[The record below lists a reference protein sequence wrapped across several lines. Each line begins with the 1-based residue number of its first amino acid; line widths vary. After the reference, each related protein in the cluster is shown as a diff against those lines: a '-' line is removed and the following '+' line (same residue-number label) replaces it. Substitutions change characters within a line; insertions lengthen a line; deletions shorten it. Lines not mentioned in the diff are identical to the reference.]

1 MGSDTSEAIRVVI
14 ADDHALMREG
24 TRQILED
31 QPRLEVV
38 GEAEDGEQ
46 AVALVSRLH
55 PSVVLMDIA
64 MPRLNGIEATR
75 IIKEASP
82 ATSVLVLTAYDDDEY
97 IYALLDA
104 GAAGYLLKSVRGEE
118 LAQAVRA
125 VAEGESVLHPAIALK
140 VFRRYTKGDQPA
152 ARDKDVESLT
162 ERESEVLLMAAKG
175 LSNKMIAREL
185 SLSDR
190 TVQVHLSNIFGKLGV
205 ASRTEAVIA
214 GLRRHLL
221 RLEELS

>member
-1 MGSDTSEAIRVVI
+1 MDIETREAITVVI

-31 QPRLEVV
+31 QPGLQVV
-38 GEAEDGEQ
+38 GEAEDGEE

-55 PSVVLMDIA
+55 PDVVLMDIA
-64 MPRLNGIEATR
+64 MPKLNGIEATR
-75 IIKEASP
+75 LIKKTSP
-82 ATSVLVLTAYDDDEY
+82 STSVLVLTAYDDDQY
-97 IYALLDA
+97 IFALLDA
-104 GAAGYLLKSVRGEE
+104 GAAGYLLKNVRGEE

-125 VAEGESVLHPAIALK
+125 VAEGESVLHPAIAAK
-140 VFRRYTKGDQPA
+140 VFKRYTSTGPA
-152 ARDKDVESLT
+152 AAQEGIEPLT
-162 ERESEVLLMAAKG
+162 DRESEVLAMAARG
-175 LSNKMIAREL
+175 LSNKMIARDL

-205 ASRTEAVIA
+205 ASRTEAVITA
-214 GLRRHLL
+214 LQRGLL

>member
-1 MGSDTSEAIRVVI
+1 MSTQTKDAIQIVI
-14 ADDHALMREG
+14 AEDHALVREG

-31 QPRLEVV
+31 QPGLEVV
-38 GEAEDGEQ
+38 GEAEDGEE

-55 PSVVLMDIA
+55 PDVVLMDIA
-64 MPRLNGIEATR
+64 MPKMNGIEATR
-75 IIKEASP
+75 LIKKESP
-82 ATSVLVLTAYDDDEY
+82 ATSVLILTAYDDDQY

-125 VAEGESVLHPAIALK
+125 VAEGESVLHPAIAAK
-140 VFRRYTKGDQPA
+140 VFKRYTDPGQA
-152 ARDKDVESLT
+152 AAPGEVEPLT
-162 ERESEVLLMAAKG
+162 EREFEVLAMAAKG

-185 SLSDR
+185 HLSDR

-205 ASRTEAVIA
+205 ASRTEAVITA
-214 GLRRHLL
+214 LRRGLL